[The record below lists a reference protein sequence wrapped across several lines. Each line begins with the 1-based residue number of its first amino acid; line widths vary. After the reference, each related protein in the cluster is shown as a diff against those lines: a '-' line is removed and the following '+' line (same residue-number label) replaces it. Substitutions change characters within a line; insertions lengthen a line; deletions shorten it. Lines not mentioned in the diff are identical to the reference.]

1 MALSLSK
8 PSADVFVPDSS
19 AVDAA
24 LERTTHLAIG
34 AHQDDLEFMAA
45 HGVVECFQT
54 PLRWFTGVVVTDGGG
69 SARDFEYKDYSNE
82 QMMAVRTLEQ
92 RKAAFV
98 GEYSAMLQLGHPSS
112 AVKDAAAPAVVAD
125 LTAILRATRPE
136 VVYTHN
142 LADKHDTHVAVCLR
156 VMAACKALPA
166 AERPK
171 RVIGC
176 EVWRDLDWLC
186 DSDKVAMPVD
196 RHENLHAALMG
207 VFDSQIA
214 GGKRYDLA
222 TAGRRRAHATYF
234 ESHGTDQHT
243 QLIWGMDLTPLLEGA
258 DPAALVKNYI
268 SRFEAEVSTRI
279 AKLSGKG

>member
-1 MALSLSK
+1 MPLSLSRTN
-8 PSADVFVPDSS
+8 ADVFVPDGS
-19 AVDAA
+19 APESA
-24 LERTTHLAIG
+24 LARTTHLAVG

-45 HGVVECFQT
+45 HGVVECFQN
-54 PLRWFTGVVVTDGGG
+54 PSRWFTGVVVTDGGG

-92 RKAAFV
+92 RKAAYV
-98 GEYSAMLQLGHPSS
+98 GEYSVMLQLGHPSS
-112 AVKDAAAPAVVAD
+112 AVKNAAAPDVVAD
-125 LTAILRATRPE
+125 LTAILKATRPE
-136 VVYTHN
+136 TVYTHN

-156 VMAACKALPA
+156 LVAACQALPA

-171 RVIGC
+171 RIIGC

-186 DSDKVAMPVD
+186 DSDKVAMPVS

-234 ESHGTDQHT
+234 ESHGTDQESA
-243 QLIWGMDLTPLLEGA
+243 LIWGMDLTPLLDGA
-258 DPAALVKNYI
+258 KPSEIVQRYI
-268 SRFEAEVSTRI
+268 ARFQDEVSSRI
-279 AKLSGKG
+279 AKLT